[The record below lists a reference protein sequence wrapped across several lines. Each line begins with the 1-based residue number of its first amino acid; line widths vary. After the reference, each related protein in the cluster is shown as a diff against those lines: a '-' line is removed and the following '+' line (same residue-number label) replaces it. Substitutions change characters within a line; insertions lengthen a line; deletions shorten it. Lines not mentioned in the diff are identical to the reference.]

1 MIPSSKFRRSP
12 TRTLSAIGF
21 KRWSVIVSSLIS
33 NPWKSSNAPKRRRC
47 APEQQ
52 EQHTNIAVHGEKR
65 SVQLAQI
72 ICLDKG
78 VFVRQQRR
86 YDRYPRPRGPRQA
99 EAKRQPSEQRDY
111 AHVHRPRDQQRIR
124 DPETFRHGKKP
135 GLLVVVHIL
144 AGVEHVKASDPQ
156 RNCGAENQ
164 HPQIEP
170 ARNRNPCGGG
180 RNAQCESKK
189 KMRPVREAFRE
200 RVEK

>member
-72 ICLDKG
+72 IRFDKG
-78 VFVRQQRR
+78 VFVRQQSR
-86 YDRYPRPRGPRQA
+86 YDTYPRPRGPRQA
-99 EAKRQPSEQRDY
+99 EAKRQQSEQHDY
-111 AHVHRPRDQQRIR
+111 ADVHRSRNQQRIR
-124 DPETFRHGKKP
+124 DPKFLRHREKP
-135 GLLVVVHIL
+135 GLLVVIHVL
-144 AGVEHVKASDPQ
+144 AGIEHVKPAYPKRHSSTK
-156 RNCGAENQ
+156 NQ
-164 HPQIEP
+164 HAQVES
-170 ARNRNPCGGG
+170 ARNRNPGGCW
-180 RNAQCESKK
+180 RNTKSEPKK
-189 KMRPVREAFRE
+189 KMRPVREAFCE
-200 RVEK
+200 